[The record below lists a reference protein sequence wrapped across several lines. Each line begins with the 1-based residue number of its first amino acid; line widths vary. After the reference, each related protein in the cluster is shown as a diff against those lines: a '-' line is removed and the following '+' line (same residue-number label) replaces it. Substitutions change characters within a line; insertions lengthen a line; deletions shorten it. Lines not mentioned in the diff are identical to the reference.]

1 MAVGGWQV
9 RRGQA
14 RPKKWY
20 NARRHETAPPPAE
33 ERTVMAKKKPAA
45 RPRKPQAK
53 KVTAKKVTAKKAAPT
68 KAPAKKAASKAV
80 KKAVVRRPAKPA
92 AKAAGP
98 AWPREG
104 SRAPDFAAVAHDG
117 STVTLAALKGRPV
130 VLYFYPKDDTPGCTV
145 EACGFRDAHAALGR
159 HKAVVIGVSPD
170 SRQSHEK
177 FRGKFSL
184 PFTLLADERHAVAE
198 KYGAWREKSLYGK
211 TYMGVAR
218 STFVIDAA
226 GRIAK
231 AFTTVK
237 PEVHAKEVLA
247 AVAALR

>member
-1 MAVGGWQV
+1 
-9 RRGQA
+9 
-14 RPKKWY
+14 
-20 NARRHETAPPPAE
+20 
-33 ERTVMAKKKPAA
+33 MAKKKSAVRAPAT
-45 RPRKPQAK
+45 KSK
-53 KVTAKKVTAKKAAPT
+53 GVKKA
-68 KAPAKKAASKAV
+68 AV
-80 KKAVVRRPAKPA
+80 KKAAVKKPA
-92 AKAAGP
+92 AKRPTKAAAKAAAAGP

-104 SRAPDFAAVAHDG
+104 AKAPDFTAIAHDG
-117 STVTLAALKGRPV
+117 STVKLSALKGRPV

-159 HKAVVIGVSPD
+159 HKAVVLGVSPD
-170 SRQSHEK
+170 SRQSHVK

-184 PFTLLADERHAVAE
+184 PFTLLADEKHEVAE

-218 STFVIDAA
+218 STFVIDAG